1 MRTPDQYSLI
11 VARGTVFEAGSDWAA
26 LLGES
31 GRPELLYNVLR
42 LTNHR
47 YARVQSA
54 HSR

>member
-1 MRTPDQYSLI
+1 MGTPDPYSLI
-11 VARGTVFEAGSDWAA
+11 VARSAVFEARSDWVAS
-26 LLGES
+26 LGES

-42 LTNHR
+42 FTNHR